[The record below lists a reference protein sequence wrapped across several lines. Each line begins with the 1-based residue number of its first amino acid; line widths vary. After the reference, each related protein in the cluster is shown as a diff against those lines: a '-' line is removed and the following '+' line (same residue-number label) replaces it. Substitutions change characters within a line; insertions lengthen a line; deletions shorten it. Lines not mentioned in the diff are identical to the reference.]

1 MHIRNFV
8 YHPERSDALGTLA
21 LRMLLEAI
29 IQKAL
34 IQLMFLMF
42 FVEESFQTT

>member
-29 IQKAL
+29 IQKVL
-34 IQLMFLMF
+34 IYLMFLM
-42 FVEESFQTT
+42 SFANIL